1 MDTHTV
7 FEMNR
12 WGIIFG
18 IGATLASW
26 AVAHQ
31 VDYVFSLWEL
41 FAVFTS
47 YVCTFLCVMQT
58 RTNYIWGI
66 VTVALYCKV
75 FYDGALYASAAT
87 QVYLSGAI
95 IYGWFRWKSDATPRP
110 VRTLPWRLSGIYFF
124 STMAVYFGAVFVTS
138 LFGGSLPFM
147 DSAILALTILAQFLL
162 DNKRLENWYV
172 WIAVNLM
179 SIALYWQSGLYL
191 VVFQYV
197 IFLANTLFGLYMWRK
212 SMREGAFQ

>member
-1 MDTHTV
+1 
-7 FEMNR
+7 MNTDQILHINVV
-12 WGIIFG
+12 GILVGWVATIASIF
-18 IGATLASW
+18 
-26 AVAHQ
+26 VAYL
-31 VDYVFSLWEL
+31 VDYVFSGWEL
-41 FAVFTS
+41 AAVFTS

-58 RTNYIWGI
+58 RTNYLWGI

-95 IYGWFRWKSDATPRP
+95 IYGWFRWKSDETPRP
-110 VRTLPWRLSGIYFF
+110 VRKTPLNLGGIYFLA
-124 STMAVYFGAVFVTS
+124 TMLTYIGATLITS
-138 LFGGSLPFM
+138 WFGGSLPFM

-172 WIAVNLM
+172 WILVNLM
-179 SIALYWQSGLYL
+179 SIALYWESGLYL

-197 IFLANTLFGLYMWRK
+197 IFLANTLFGLYMWKK
-212 SMREGAFQ
+212 SMNRWAVQ